1 MTQPAPLRFQ
11 TRPNRP
17 EEPGTEILIGV
28 GARETLCRELARAFP
43 EAPYA
48 LLVDEQVLTAWRP
61 WFDGL
66 PTDPLTVLALPA
78 GEEAKTPES
87 WTYNQRALV
96 RAGLPRNGFLVGVG
110 GGATGDLCAF
120 AAATYHRGIGVALLP
135 TSLLAM
141 VDASLGGKC
150 GLNLPE
156 GKNLVGAFL
165 DARLLI
171 VDPTFL
177 RTLPVEEFR
186 SGLGEVLKYAIG
198 FSVDL
203 FDVLEKHADLGP
215 TSDLDLLANIVGRCL
230 KIKAS
235 IVEADPKETTGERI
249 LLNLGHTAAH
259 ALETW
264 AAHQELLL
272 PHGIAVSL
280 GLRVAL
286 RESHERKL
294 IPDQDLERSLHLLER
309 FEMPRSPLAILPTL
323 QAPTTEQL
331 AELIARDKK
340 RGAEEVRVILPTRRG
355 RCEAKS
361 SKPVAFAERILE
373 TLFVD

>member
-1 MTQPAPLRFQ
+1 MTQPALLRFQ
-11 TRPNRP
+11 TRPDRP

-28 GARETLCRELARAFP
+28 GARDVLCRELARAFP
-43 EAPYA
+43 EAPFA

-61 WFDGL
+61 WFDEL
-66 PTDPLTVLALPA
+66 ATAPLTLLALPA

-96 RAGLPRNGFLVGVG
+96 RAGLPRSGFLVGVG

-120 AAATYHRGIGVALLP
+120 AAATYHRGVGVALVP

-165 DARLLI
+165 DARLLV
-171 VDPTFL
+171 VDPAFL
-177 RTLPVEEFR
+177 STLPPEEFR
-186 SGLGEVLKYAIG
+186 SGLGEILKYAVG

-203 FDVLEKHADLGP
+203 FDLLEKHADLNP
-215 TSDLDLLANIVGRCL
+215 ESEVDLLGAIVGRCL

-235 IVEADPKETTGERI
+235 IVESDPKETTGERI
-249 LLNLGHTAAH
+249 RLNLGHTTAH

-264 AAHQELLL
+264 AAQQDLLL

-286 RESHERKL
+286 RVSQARKL
-294 IPDQDLERSLHLLER
+294 ISEQDLERSLHLLER
-309 FEMPRSPLAILPTL
+309 FQMPRTPMQVLPTL
-323 QAPTTEQL
+323 EHPKLTDL

-340 RGAEEVRVILPTRRG
+340 RGADEVRIILPTGRG
-355 RCEAKS
+355 QCEAKS
-361 SKPVAFAERILE
+361 SKPLAFAQDILD
-373 TLFVD
+373 TLFGD

>member
-1 MTQPAPLRFQ
+1 
-11 TRPNRP
+11 
-17 EEPGTEILIGV
+17 LIGV
-28 GARETLCRELARAFP
+28 GARDVLCRELARAFP
-43 EAPYA
+43 EAPFA

-61 WFDGL
+61 WFDEMA
-66 PTDPLTVLALPA
+66 TAPLTLLALPA

-96 RAGLPRNGFLVGVG
+96 RAGLPRSGFLVGVG

-120 AAATYHRGIGVALLP
+120 AAATYHRGVGVALVP

-165 DARLLI
+165 DARLLV
-171 VDPTFL
+171 VDPAFL
-177 RTLPVEEFR
+177 STLPPEEFR
-186 SGLGEVLKYAIG
+186 SGLGEVLKYAVG

-203 FDVLEKHADLGP
+203 FDLLEKHADLNP
-215 TSDLDLLANIVGRCL
+215 ESEVDLLGTIVGRCL

-235 IVEADPKETTGERI
+235 IVESDPKETTGERI
-249 LLNLGHTAAH
+249 RLNLGHTTAH

-264 AAHQELLL
+264 AAQQDLLL

-280 GLRVAL
+280 GLLVAL
-286 RESHERKL
+286 RVSQARKL
-294 IPDQDLERSLHLLER
+294 IGEQDLERSLHLLER
-309 FEMPRSPLAILPTL
+309 FQMPRNPMQVLPTL
-323 QAPTTEQL
+323 ERPTLTEL

-340 RGAEEVRVILPTRRG
+340 RGAEEVRIILPTGRG

-361 SKPVAFAERILE
+361 SKPTAFAEDILD
-373 TLFVD
+373 TLFRD